1 MGKIITWEARVN
13 RKVLTVTSLQAMNND
28 LAFWLAQT
36 PAARWRAME
45 LLRRINYGH
54 AAATA
59 RLKRVLEVSKLQR
72 S

>member
-1 MGKIITWEARVN
+1 MGKTITWEARVN

-28 LAFWLAQT
+28 LAFRLAQT